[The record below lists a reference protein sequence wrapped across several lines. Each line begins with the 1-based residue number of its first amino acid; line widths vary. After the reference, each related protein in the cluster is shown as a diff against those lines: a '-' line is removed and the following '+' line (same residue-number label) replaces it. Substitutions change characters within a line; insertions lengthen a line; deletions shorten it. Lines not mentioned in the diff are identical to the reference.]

1 MHDWIDVAGR
11 HAAFIV
17 SPARPGWAL
26 PKKALHLQRNNR
38 DLPIA
43 LLGIPSAV
51 LRHVEPW
58 HPCEWLRLETR
69 RSRPYNEPVQL
80 HWIENL
86 ALCSITPAARPAY
99 QDVPSYDNVW
109 QLLLLRLLWLVAC
122 HRCMISAFRVLRPEW
137 LYLADTLRKPA
148 AEMESFRWAVEET
161 AGAGRAA
168 GCFYFGAALHD
179 LSGG

>member
-1 MHDWIDVAGR
+1 MGTSQEGFAS
-11 HAAFIV
+11 A
-17 SPARPGWAL
+17 
-26 PKKALHLQRNNR
+26 KNNR

-168 GCFYFGAALHD
+168 GCFYFGAACMIFQEARFQSTKFTALV
-179 LSGG
+179 SWIF